1 MSMFDLIFQG
11 AQAYNQ
17 VGFFIGALVCL
28 GIGGLILGNSMY
40 WRVHALRVQ
49 GTVIGVIA
57 GGGMYTPVY
66 RYTLADG
73 QSHVAKS
80 DTSSGWVRGKETG
93 RVVPLMISAHNPA
106 EAREARRYPLDLIGI
121 VFVVPGLVLGYVAL
135 TAYPIT
141 LMTWIVAAG
150 MLLYLG
156 ERGYRVLIPK
166 GQRLSIEEWKKQHN
180 LGQTT
185 LDLNSVKPI
194 ESIVSA
200 PDVAQAR
207 LKQAQSYKFIVPVVA
222 AVAVL
227 LVAIGIYQSIRISR
241 LEAAGLRAEG
251 QVVRMKGESSSGS
264 RTSYHA
270 IVRFRTDKNAT
281 VEFKDDVG
289 TNPPSH
295 RAGDKVTVLYLAGD
309 PRRQAIIDR
318 GFLLNWLIPGIV
330 FLFAAGLAMLSMAL
344 RRQMPPSPA

>member
-1 MSMFDLIFQG
+1 MFDLIFQG

-17 VGFFIGALVCL
+17 IGFFIGALVCL
-28 GIGGLILGNSMY
+28 AIGGLMLGNSMY
-40 WRVHALRVQ
+40 WRLHALRAP

-57 GGGMYTPVY
+57 SGVTYTPVY

-80 DTSSGWVRGKETG
+80 DTGSGWVRGKETG
-93 RVVPLMISAHNPA
+93 RVVPLMISAHNPTQ
-106 EAREARRYPLDLIGI
+106 AREASSYLLDLIGI
-121 VFVVPGLVLGYVAL
+121 VFVVPGIVFGYIAL

-180 LGQTT
+180 IGQTT
-185 LDLNSVKPI
+185 LDLTNVRPI
-194 ESIVSA
+194 ESIVSV
-200 PDVAQAR
+200 PDVAQTR
-207 LKQAQSYKFIVPVVA
+207 LKQLQSYRFIVPILGIVA
-222 AVAVL
+222 ML
-227 LVAIGIYQSIRISR
+227 LVAIGIHQGIRISR
-241 LEAAGLRAEG
+241 LEAMGQRTQG
-251 QVVRMKGESSSGS
+251 QVVRMTSDSSSGS
-264 RTSYHA
+264 GSTSYHA
-270 IVRFRTDKNAT
+270 VVRFRTDMNAT
-281 VEFKDDVG
+281 VEFRDDVG

-309 PRRQAIIDR
+309 PQRQAIIDR
-318 GFLLNWLIPGIV
+318 GLFWNWAIPAIV
-330 FLFAAGLAMLSMAL
+330 FLSAACVAL
-344 RRQMPPSPA
+344 IAFGMRRQMTAAA